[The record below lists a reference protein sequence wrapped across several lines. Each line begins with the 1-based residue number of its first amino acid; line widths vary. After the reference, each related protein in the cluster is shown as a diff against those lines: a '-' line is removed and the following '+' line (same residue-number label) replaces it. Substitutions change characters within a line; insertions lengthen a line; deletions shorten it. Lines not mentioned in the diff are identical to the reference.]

1 MNYTKD
7 KINKLNVEWIMFN
20 LNNIKDKNKDIIVNL
35 LIQIYNRIKDN
46 KL

>member
-35 LIQIYNRIKDN
+35 LIQIYIRIKDN

>member
-35 LIQIYNRIKDN
+35 LI
-46 KL
+46 